1 MNFYNSPPIR
11 VLLSFS
17 RLRYGSLAMRLAA
30 FSLAWHALRE
40 HSAQQQVR
48 VAAFRWWAQQAY
60 SPSRDT
66 AEAITRDVLFCPVR
80 FVGRDYAWAWAF
92 AVNTAFITAL

>member
-1 MNFYNSPPIR
+1 
-11 VLLSFS
+11 
-17 RLRYGSLAMRLAA
+17 MRLAA

-66 AEAITRDVLFCPVR
+66 AEAITRDVLFALCALWE
-80 FVGRDYAWAWAF
+80 G
-92 AVNTAFITAL
+92 ITHGLGLLQ